1 MPASEDQNSGQLSQ
15 PIDVEIERKVSER
28 LREIEEQL
36 DQRVQETIH
45 DDREFIKDTIGVAF
59 KVAGFAVAL
68 VVIVLGA
75 LGWKTFSDVD
85 KTIKETAKATAKE
98 KAEGYFLKPDGN
110 HIMDDVVNRAVL
122 DSYLVQIKLLDAQEA
137 ADKAS
142 GVKRVPLRFAIQKY
156 DVSRLL
162 DII

>member
-1 MPASEDQNSGQLSQ
+1 MPSSEDPKSGEGSRS
-15 PIDVEIERKVSER
+15 IDVEIERKVSER

-45 DDREFIKDTIGVAF
+45 EDREFIKDTIGVAF

-85 KTIKETAKATAKE
+85 KTIKETAKGTAKE
-98 KAEGYFLKPDGN
+98 KAEGYFLTPDGKR
-110 HIMDDVVNRAVL
+110 IM
-122 DSYLVQIKLLDAQEA
+122 
-137 ADKAS
+137 
-142 GVKRVPLRFAIQKY
+142 
-156 DVSRLL
+156 
-162 DII
+162 